1 MRKIDLTG
9 QTYGFLQVKEKD
21 ADRKGYWICQCTLC
35 GNYKSIAGRHLR
47 SGATVSCGCY
57 GDKRRK
63 ENLRKYNEYDLSGE
77 YGIGKIDNSDITFL
91 FDKEDYDK
99 IKDIRWRVQSAGY
112 IYGVLDGKDISFH
125 RYVMNAKE
133 GEVVDHINHKVRDN
147 RKSNLRIC
155 TQNDNVINKNSFQ
168 LSEYAKLKVV
178 DGLLK
183 SQRIKNIIG
192 LVLMIQKK
200 KQLKQERKERKN
212 ILVNM
217 LIKKKDKL

>member
-112 IYGVLDGKDISFH
+112 IYDVLDGKDISFH

-155 TQNDNVINKNSFQ
+155 TQNDNVINKKQ
-168 LSEYAKLKVV
+168 LPTVGVRQAKSGRWFAEITAYKKYHWLGTYDTKEEAIEARKKGEEKYFGEYAY
-178 DGLLK
+178 
-183 SQRIKNIIG
+183 
-192 LVLMIQKK
+192 
-200 KQLKQERKERKN
+200 QEEG
-212 ILVNM
+212 
-217 LIKKKDKL
+217 

>member
-21 ADRKGYWICQCTLC
+21 LNRKGYWICQCVC
-35 GNYKSIAGRHLR
+35 GNYKSIAGKHLR

-99 IKDIRWRVQSAGY
+99 IKDICWHVHSAGY
-112 IYGVLDGKDISFH
+112 IYGTLDGKDISFH
-125 RYVMNAKE
+125 RYVMDAKK

-155 TQNDNVINKNSFQ
+155 TQNDNVINK
-168 LSEYAKLKVV
+168 
-178 DGLLK
+178 
-183 SQRIKNIIG
+183 
-192 LVLMIQKK
+192 
-200 KQLKQERKERKN
+200 KQLPTVGERQAKRGRWFAE
-212 ILVNM
+212 LTA
-217 LIKKKDKL
+217 

>member
-21 ADRKGYWICQCTLC
+21 LNRKGYWICQCVC
-35 GNYKSIAGRHLR
+35 GNYKSIAGKHLR

-99 IKDIRWRVQSAGY
+99 I
-112 IYGVLDGKDISFH
+112 
-125 RYVMNAKE
+125 
-133 GEVVDHINHKVRDN
+133 
-147 RKSNLRIC
+147 
-155 TQNDNVINKNSFQ
+155 
-168 LSEYAKLKVV
+168 
-178 DGLLK
+178 
-183 SQRIKNIIG
+183 
-192 LVLMIQKK
+192 
-200 KQLKQERKERKN
+200 
-212 ILVNM
+212 
-217 LIKKKDKL
+217 